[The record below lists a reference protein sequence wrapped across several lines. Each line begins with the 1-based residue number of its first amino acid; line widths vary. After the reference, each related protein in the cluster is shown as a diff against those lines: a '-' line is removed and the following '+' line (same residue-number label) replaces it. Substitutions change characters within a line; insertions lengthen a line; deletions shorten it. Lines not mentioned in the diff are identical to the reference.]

1 MVKILL
7 TTIYVIVLPT
17 LYIAAIMLFGFLV
30 GYVDMVSTTLRRIPD
45 DSPFWTG
52 EPWFTS
58 FLLGD
63 ILWEMA
69 KDVHRLFLIRKQ
81 DECFKRIM
89 KIDFMMLAGAA
100 VLEIADILAIRAMI

>member
-1 MVKILL
+1 MADFLVA
-7 TTIYVIVLPT
+7 TFYVIVLPT
-17 LYIAAIMLFGFLV
+17 LYIAALMLFGFLV
-30 GYVDMVSTTLRRIPD
+30 AYIDMISSTLRRIPD
-45 DSPFWTG
+45 ESPFWTG
-52 EPWFTS
+52 DPWFTC